1 MKKII
6 LISVGLILA
15 VQSTSAQTL
24 TWAKQIGADAQD
36 GKTGHGFVHLV
47 R

>member
-1 MKKII
+1 MIKTLSLCI
-6 LISVGLILA
+6 GLILA